1 MRLFG
6 TAGMRENELAELRHD
21 FKETLSCID
30 FSGYNP
36 SDHRFLR
43 ALSVGLMY
51 MAAKEIC
58 GEDDVTEELDGA
70 EKYFMLYEQT
80 GDPSYKEMASDE
92 LKHAGILI
100 KKHLSSSTDAG
111 HREWL
116 NAQEKK
122 RHEMMRMVST
132 ATVSVK
138 AE

>member
-1 MRLFG
+1 
-6 TAGMRENELAELRHD
+6 MRENELAELRHD

-30 FSGYNP
+30 FNKGYNP

-58 GEDDVTEELDGA
+58 DEDDVTEELGDA

-80 GDPSYKEMASDE
+80 GDSSYKDMANDE

-100 KKHLSSSTDAG
+100 KKHLSGSTDAG

-116 NAQEKK
+116 NEQEKK